1 MRIDEIDRR
10 GFLGQLGRA
19 AGAAAVTAAVPG
31 IALAG
36 PSEPI
41 VDSND
46 PRVVE
51 QALKNLELERQKLLR
66 MQQILKN
73 PTPEMRTWTPAR
85 LQNTID
91 RVENDLKINAAMTR
105 RGQEQLQRLQGK
117 SSTGQNR
124 DPAMRREI
132 DRLRA
137 DQDRMRGNWSQVRNA
152 AQSLGLD
159 PNKVRG
165 KFDGQGNLV
174 AIIDER
180 NGREIA
186 VSRR

>member
-1 MRIDEIDRR
+1 MRINEISRR

-19 AGAAAVTAAVPG
+19 AGAAAVTAAVPS

-36 PSEPI
+36 PSEPK
-41 VDSND
+41 
-46 PRVVE
+46 
-51 QALKNLELERQKLLR
+51 A
-66 MQQILKN
+66 
-73 PTPEMRTWTPAR
+73 
-85 LQNTID
+85 
-91 RVENDLKINAAMTR
+91 
-105 RGQEQLQRLQGK
+105 
-117 SSTGQNR
+117 NR

-137 DQDRMRGNWSQVRNA
+137 DRDRMRGNWSQVQNA
-152 AQSLGLD
+152 ARSLGLD

-180 NGREIA
+180 NGREVA
-186 VSRR
+186 VSSR